1 MNFFTNTIPDIIF
14 IIDFDKANIL
24 KCVSSYL
31 YYLHFGEFP
40 LIDSHARHR
49 FVWLGLGL
57 RFRVRVR
64 VDRGWGADIHFHHFV
79 GWGEWCLKGKVKV
92 RM

>member
-57 RFRVRVR
+57 IGGGGLIFIFIILLGGGSGV
-64 VDRGWGADIHFHHFV
+64 
-79 GWGEWCLKGKVKV
+79 
-92 RM
+92 